1 MTDPQVAAVAG
12 VGLWVGAT
20 LVLAR
25 LRWFA
30 RIPMVER
37 LRPYAPGGMSQ
48 RHRRD
53 GILSVESFRDVVAP
67 LCRALGERVARTFG
81 VTEAVAVRL
90 ERVHSSADVT
100 GFRVR
105 QVGWSSAAF
114 IGSSLVTAALRPP
127 PVIALSLI
135 LGAPL
140 LVFLLLENDLARQS
154 ARWQE
159 RLGSELPV
167 VVEQMAMLLSAGY
180 SLGAALN
187 RMAERGRGCAARDLA
202 RVCVRMRQGL
212 SEIDSL
218 REWSAVADVEG
229 LRRLMPILA
238 LNREAADL
246 GRLLS
251 EEARAQRLDLHR
263 RLVELAERRGQQV
276 WVPVTVAAL
285 VPGVVFIAV
294 PFLEA
299 VRLFSAS

>member
-1 MTDPQVAAVAG
+1 MSDPQIAVIG
-12 VGLWVGAT
+12 GLGLWLGST

-30 RIPMVER
+30 RLPLVER
-37 LRPYAPGGMSQ
+37 LRPYAPGGMSHQ
-48 RHRRD
+48 ERRD
-53 GILSVESFRDVVAP
+53 GVLSVESFRDVVAP
-67 LCRALGERVARTFG
+67 LCRALGEKVARTFG
-81 VTEAVAVRL
+81 VTEALAVRL
-90 ERVHSSADVT
+90 ERVHSEMDVT

-105 QVGWSSAAF
+105 QVGWSGGAFLGAAVMA
-114 IGSSLVTAALRPP
+114 GALRPP
-127 PVIALSLI
+127 PIPALAFI

-140 LVFLLLENDLARQS
+140 LMFLLLENDMARQS
-154 ARWQE
+154 RRWQE

-167 VVEQMAMLLSAGY
+167 VAEQMAMLLSAGF

-187 RMAERGRGCAARDLA
+187 RLAERGRGCAARDMA
-202 RVCVRMRQGL
+202 RVCRRMRQGL
-212 SEIDSL
+212 SEIDAL
-218 REWSAVADVEG
+218 REWATAADVEG

-251 EEARAQRLDLHR
+251 EEARSQRLDLHR
-263 RLVELAERRGQQV
+263 RLVEMAERRGQQV

-299 VRLFSAS
+299 MRLFAAS

>member
-1 MTDPQVAAVAG
+1 MTDPQIAALAG
-12 VGLWVGAT
+12 TGLWLGTT

-25 LRWFA
+25 MRWFA
-30 RIPMVER
+30 RLPLVDR

-48 RHRRD
+48 QGRRD
-53 GILSVESFRDVVAP
+53 GMLSVESFRDVAAP
-67 LCRALGERVARTFG
+67 LCRALGEKLARTFG
-81 VTEAVAVRL
+81 VTEALAVRL
-90 ERVHSSADVT
+90 ERVHSEVDVT

-105 QVGWSSAAF
+105 QVGWSAGAFVGAAA
-114 IGSSLVTAALRPP
+114 LVAALRPP
-127 PVIALSLI
+127 PVPALAFI
-135 LGAPL
+135 VGAPL
-140 LVFLLLENDLARQS
+140 LVFLLLENDMARQS
-154 ARWQE
+154 RRWQE

-167 VVEQMAMLLSAGY
+167 VAEQMAMLLSAGF

-187 RMAERGRGCAARDLA
+187 RLAERGRGCAARDMA
-202 RVCVRMRQGL
+202 RVCRRMRQGL
-212 SEIDSL
+212 SEIDAL
-218 REWSAVADVEG
+218 REWATTADVEG

-251 EEARAQRLDLHR
+251 DEARSQRLDLHR
-263 RLVELAERRGQQV
+263 RLVETAERRGQQV

-299 VRLFSAS
+299 MRLFAAS